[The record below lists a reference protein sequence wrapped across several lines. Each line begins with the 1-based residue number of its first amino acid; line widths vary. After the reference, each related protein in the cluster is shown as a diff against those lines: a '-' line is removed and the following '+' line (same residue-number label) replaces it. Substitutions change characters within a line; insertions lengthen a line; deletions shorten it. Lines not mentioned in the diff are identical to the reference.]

1 MNKMH
6 SVIVSSFLILV
17 SIGGSGQVGVP
28 AEEKAVKEVIEKV
41 FVSMAKGD
49 SAALHSIFSSG
60 ATMVSVYRDKN
71 NEPVLKRDPSID
83 PFLKAIG
90 TPHPEPYH
98 EEVWNLKISID
109 GDLAQ
114 AWCDYALYVGNKFS
128 HCGVD
133 AFHLH
138 KDKYGWKI
146 FHLADTRRKTGCE
159 IPQEIQDKHK

>member
-98 EEVWNLKISID
+98 EEVWNLKISKTEISRKPGVTMRFMSATNLVIVASTHFTYTKTSMD
-109 GDLAQ
+109 G
-114 AWCDYALYVGNKFS
+114 KF
-128 HCGVD
+128 
-133 AFHLH
+133 F
-138 KDKYGWKI
+138 
-146 FHLADTRRKTGCE
+146 T
-159 IPQEIQDKHK
+159 